1 MWFPFLA
8 VLLDALN
15 DEGQCLLEFKRNL
28 DDQFGKLISW
38 MSMNENPCNWKGV
51 NCVNGT
57 SNPRVWSLDL
67 ADMNWMGACL
77 TVFQI

>member
-8 VLLDALN
+8 VLLDALK
-15 DEGQCLLEFKRNL
+15 CLIEFKRNL
-28 DDQFGKLISW
+28 DDQFGKLKSW
-38 MSMNENPCNWKGV
+38 MYTDENPCNWEGV
-51 NCVNGT
+51 NYVNGT

-67 ADMNWMGACL
+67 ADMNWMGSYL